1 MKRSLQ
7 YRILRVGLLPALV
20 ASVLLASIFLWH
32 SIRSTAQ
39 DLDAYGQRL
48 AQQLAPMQEYP
59 LFSGNDELLHTQLQ
73 SALHLEPEVLSIAVI
88 RRDYTRAAVIS
99 RSSAS
104 ESSPH
109 RYRAPIL
116 ASYSGIEDYAGL
128 LTEELDPNAQVLG
141 WIELELSDQRMHKEL
156 QQRYLWLGL
165 SLLLAALLA
174 YVLSHRLA
182 RGLSEPIHQLVEQTS
197 KLERGD
203 YSAAAQSTETADTDR
218 NRIREIA
225 SLQRALTR
233 LARVLRH
240 REEENRAALDALSLM
255 NHSQTSAHDGQD
267 GQDGQKKG
275 EPDA

>member
-1 MKRSLQ
+1 MKSMQ
-7 YRILRVGLLPALV
+7 QRILLVGLLPALV
-20 ASVLLASIFLWH
+20 ASSLLAIVFLWH
-32 SIRSTAQ
+32 SVHSTAEA
-39 DLDAYGQRL
+39 LDAYGQRL

-59 LFSGNDELLHTQLQ
+59 LFSGNDELLQTQLQ
-73 SALHLEPEVLSIAVI
+73 SALQLEPEVLSIAVI
-88 RRDYTRAAVIS
+88 RRDYTRAAVIT
-99 RSSAS
+99 RSSNSAGTS
-104 ESSPH
+104 H

-141 WIELELSDQRMHKEL
+141 WIELELSDRRVQHEL

-165 SLLLAALLA
+165 SLLLAVLLA
-174 YVLSHRLA
+174 YVMSRRLA
-182 RGLSEPIHQLVEQTS
+182 HGLSQPIYQLVEQTS

-203 YSAAAQSTETADTDR
+203 YSAAAQSNETADSANK
-218 NRIREIA
+218 NRIRELA
-225 SLQRALTR
+225 ALQRALTR

-255 NHSQTSAHDGQD
+255 NHSQTSAQD
-267 GQDGQKKG
+267 APDGQKKG